1 MAKLHTIDLFAGCGG
16 LMDGFEQ
23 SGGFDTLAC
32 VEWEEAPCKNL
43 VNRLRSRWGHENA
56 DKEVLRFD
64 IQRTDEL
71 FHGFADPNYGVSKG
85 LDSLIGNRKIDVL
98 VGGPPCQ
105 AYSLAGRIRDEHG
118 MRDDYR
124 NYLFESYLKVV
135 SRYQPDFFLFEN
147 VVGLLS
153 ASPDGEPIVKKI
165 QAAFNIAGYAVI
177 GDFRKAEFS
186 LPDYGVPQN
195 RKRIIILGVREK
207 SFPHLA
213 SRIVDDFYTNIM
225 PSMKREK
232 KTVDQAIG
240 DLPKFLPS
248 VENGNVIYSLQ
259 GSREVANHVP
269 RHHSVRDVKVF
280 KLLTEDIESGRMEYV
295 SIPKLKALYTE
306 VTGKKSNI
314 HKYYVLRRDQQ
325 SNTIPAH
332 LFKDGFR
339 HIHPDST
346 QCRTL
351 TVREAARLQTFDDD
365 YVFLGSMG
373 DQYKMIGNA
382 VPPAFAKILAEA
394 IIEVYKRHCPEKLP
408 REFRQDAHEVL
419 QEYSARRYEQLL
431 LAVEKRKAR
440 LSVTQKA
447 KGVLG
452 KVYSA
457 KKKSSKN
464 MAPKRRLKK

>member
-1 MAKLHTIDLFAGCGG
+1 MSKLTTIDLFAGCGG
-16 LMDGFEQ
+16 LMDGIEQ

-43 VNRLRSRWGHENA
+43 INRLKTKWGHLNA
-56 DKEVLRFD
+56 DKEVVRFD

-71 FHGFADPNYGVSKG
+71 FNGFSVKNYGVSPG
-85 LDSLIGNRKIDVL
+85 LDKLIGGRKIDVL

-118 MRDDYR
+118 MCNDYR

-135 SRYQPDFFLFEN
+135 DRCQPDFFLFEN

-153 ASPDGEPIVKKI
+153 AAPDGQPIADMIRK
-165 QAAFNIAGYAVI
+165 AFESAGYAVV

-186 LPDYGVPQN
+186 LPDFGIPQN
-195 RKRIIILGVREK
+195 RKRIIILGVRKK
-207 SFPHLA
+207 SFVGKA
-213 SRIVDDFYTNIM
+213 ERIIDDFYTNIM
-225 PSMKREK
+225 PSMHRKKR
-232 KTVDQAIG
+232 TVQQAIG
-240 DLPKFLPS
+240 DLPKYLPT
-248 VENGNVIYSLQ
+248 VENGNVVYTLQ
-259 GSREVANHVP
+259 GRREVANHVP
-269 RHHSVRDVKVF
+269 RHHSTRDIKVF

-295 SIPKLKALYTE
+295 SIPKLKELYTQ
-306 VTGKKSNI
+306 VTGRESNI

-339 HIHPDST
+339 HIHPDSS

-382 VPPAFAKILAEA
+382 VPPAFAKILGEA
-394 IIEVYKRHCPEKLP
+394 MIKVYRKHCPEKLP
-408 REFRQDAHEVL
+408 RDFDEKEPTPVKL
-419 QEYSARRYEQLL
+419 PGCEKYEQLL
-431 LAVEKRKAR
+431 LAVEREKAR
-440 LSVTQKA
+440 M
-447 KGVLG
+447 
-452 KVYSA
+452 SA
-457 KKKSSKN
+457 KQEDKGFAGKKLTVRRTTKKPSKKI
-464 MAPKRRLKK
+464 ARG